1 MIDRGKKPS
10 VVVLENVRTLK
21 THDGGNTYRVIRNIL
36 ENKLGY
42 KVFTQILNTANYGVP
57 QTRNRTFIVCFAN
70 HDVEFEFPKH
80 EELNL
85 TMQDLLEKTLIL
97 NIFYQIELYRQSY
110 LRGQGGQG
118 ESRN

>member
-57 QTRNRTFIVCFAN
+57 
-70 HDVEFEFPKH
+70 
-80 EELNL
+80 
-85 TMQDLLEKTLIL
+85 
-97 NIFYQIELYRQSY
+97 
-110 LRGQGGQG
+110 
-118 ESRN
+118 